1 MIPPAVAKAL
11 RLPAL
16 EAGSF
21 QPTPWANATDKAL
34 FGNHVLRFLAE
45 DCPREKFKKPF
56 YRRLSHC
63 FGMIA
68 HYDIHGFYSEYF
80 ETTADKIRFLEDLLA
95 WPCWGDPAFTFSDLE
110 RTVIARLAA
119 SGLRDWLIRQHK
131 SETETRERDMLAR
144 LKAKYEPRQD
154 ASTAPANEKTCSL
167 PAAQTSLPSAASRQ
181 ASLFDL
187 LI

>member
-1 MIPPAVAKAL
+1 MIPPAIAKAL

-16 EAGSF
+16 DDAAF
-21 QPTPWANATDKAL
+21 QPTQWASAAEKAA
-34 FGNHVLRFLAE
+34 FGNGLLRFLGE

-56 YRRLSHC
+56 YRRLSQC

-68 HYDIHGFYSEYF
+68 HYDITGFYSEYF
-80 ETTADKIRFLEDLLA
+80 ETTADKIRFLENLVA
-95 WPCWGDPAFTFSDLE
+95 WPCWGDPTYTFSDLE
-110 RTVIARLAA
+110 RAVIARLAA
-119 SGLRDWLIRQHK
+119 SGLREWLIRQSK

-154 ASTAPANEKTCSL
+154 AFVEPANEKTCFL
-167 PAAQTSLPSAASRQ
+167 PVAQTSLPPAASRQ

-187 LI
+187 LS